1 MKLDYCE
8 YSIGIK
14 WANFFRLVYIQSNL
28 IGVAS
33 RKSILLLTNA
43 EFGLNLF
50 QYIEKKLLKV
60 LNSFF
65 SIWWKD

>member
-1 MKLDYCE
+1 M
-8 YSIGIK
+8 G
-14 WANFFRLVYIQSNL
+14 NFFQISIYPIKSNP

-33 RKSILLLTNA
+33 RKSILHLTNA

-50 QYIEKKLLKV
+50 QYIEKKLLSNI
-60 LNSFF
+60 NSFF